1 MQALVIFDGDCEF
14 CRIGAEFARRRVRP
28 RADFLAWQEADLESL
43 GLTEHDCQTAVQW
56 IDPSGTYAG
65 GRAVSRALL
74 KSPYPWKVLGALG
87 QLPVLCQIVDRSYI
101 WVTHNRPLLMR
112 LLP

>member
-1 MQALVIFDGDCEF
+1 VS
-14 CRIGAEFARRRVRP
+14 AEFARRRVRP
-28 RADFLAWQEADLESL
+28 PADFLPWQEADLESL

-56 IDPSGTYAG
+56 VDASGTHAG

-87 QLPVLCQIVDRSYI
+87 QLPVLSQIVDRTYI
-101 WVTHNRPLLMR
+101 WVAHNRPLLMR